1 VGIGLLDFLI
11 QLYFSKIGWGVENK
25 GISFGILVPNILWIV
40 AFGLVMVIGKGSK
53 LLLAGALGNLLSRLI
68 LGFVFDYIK
77 IPMIGLWFNFSDVM
91 IMIGV
96 GTYIWNTK

>member
-1 VGIGLLDFLI
+1 M
-11 QLYFSKIGWGVENK
+11 GWGVANS
-25 GISFGILVPNILWIV
+25 GISFGILVPNILWIL
-40 AFGLVMVIGKGSK
+40 AFGVVMLMGRGSK

-77 IPMIGLWFNFSDVM
+77 IPMVGLWFNLSDVM

-96 GTYIWNTK
+96 GSYLWNTK